1 MADHDNG
8 TSREIEGGL
17 ATHDKT
23 EVPRMFRVLMHNDH
37 YTTMEFVVDTLIS
50 VFRKNEGEA
59 YQIMMSVHTKGV
71 GICGTYTF
79 DIARTKI
86 AEVHKRAREKGY
98 PLRCS
103 YEEA

>member
-1 MADHDNG
+1 
-8 TSREIEGGL
+8 
-17 ATHDKT
+17 
-23 EVPRMFRVLMHNDH
+23 MFRVLMHNDH

-50 VFRKNEGEA
+50 VFRKNESEA

-71 GICGTYTF
+71 GVCGTYTF